1 MVMKNILASFV
12 FILLLSQAAI
22 AQTNEEIVEKQLAA
36 YNNKDLEKYISMFS
50 EHVQL
55 YNFPGEMIL
64 VGKEQLR
71 ERYKIR
77 FESPNLHAEVVNRTV
92 LGEYVIDHEKVSGI
106 RESLVEASIIYH
118 ISDGLIDKM
127 WFIIK

>member
-1 MVMKNILASFV
+1 MVRKNILFPFL
-12 FILLLSQAAI
+12 FILLLSKAAL
-22 AQTNEEIVEKQLAA
+22 AQTNEEIVQKQLAA
-36 YNNKDLEKYISMFS
+36 YNNKDLENYIAMFS

-64 VGKEQLR
+64 EGKEQMR

-77 FESPNLHAEVVNRTV
+77 FESPNLHAEIVSRTL

-106 RESLVEASIIYH
+106 REGLVEASVIYH

>member
-1 MVMKNILASFV
+1 MKNIVIPFV
-12 FILLLSQAAI
+12 FLFMASQSAL
-22 AQTNEEIVEKQLAA
+22 AQTNEEIVQKQLAA
-36 YNNKDLEKYISMFS
+36 YNNKDLESYISMFS
-50 EHVQL
+50 DEVQL

-64 VGKEQLR
+64 KGKEQMR

-77 FESPNLHAEVVNRTV
+77 FESPNLNAVVVSRTL
-92 LGEYVIDHEKVSGI
+92 LGAYVIDHEKVSGI
-106 RESLVEASIIYH
+106 REEIVEASVIYH

>member
-1 MVMKNILASFV
+1 
-12 FILLLSQAAI
+12 
-22 AQTNEEIVEKQLAA
+22 
-36 YNNKDLEKYISMFS
+36 MFS

-64 VGKEQLR
+64 EGKEQMR
-71 ERYKIR
+71 ERYKFR
-77 FESPNLHAEVVNRTV
+77 FESPNLHAEVVSRTL
-92 LGEYVIDHEKVSGI
+92 LGDYVIDHERVSGI
-106 RESLVEASIIYH
+106 REDIVEASIIYH

>member
-1 MVMKNILASFV
+1 MVMKNILALFV
-12 FILLLSQAAI
+12 FMLITNQVAI
-22 AQTNEEIVEKQLAA
+22 AQSNEAIVEKQLAA
-36 YNNKDLEKYISMFS
+36 YNSRDLDKYISMFS
-50 EHVQL
+50 ENVQL

-64 VGKEQLR
+64 EGKELMR

-77 FESPNLHAEVVNRTV
+77 FESQNLHAVVVNRTL
-92 LGEYVIDHEKVSGI
+92 LGDYIIDHEKVSGI
-106 RESLVEASIIYH
+106 RDGIVEASIIYH